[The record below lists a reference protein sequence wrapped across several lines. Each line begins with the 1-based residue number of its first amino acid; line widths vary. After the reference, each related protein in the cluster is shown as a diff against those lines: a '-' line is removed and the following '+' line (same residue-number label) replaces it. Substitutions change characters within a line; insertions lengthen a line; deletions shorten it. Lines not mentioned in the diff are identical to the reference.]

1 MKAVITGGAMG
12 IGYAAAKAF
21 RQKGYDVLI
30 IDICESGAE
39 SAKEIGA
46 DFVKCDVS
54 DAAAVKATAES
65 TGKVDVVVCNAA
77 VQTVCDWDEVD
88 YDDFRKIIDVN
99 LCGAFYTVHAF
110 SRYMKKGGKIVFVT
124 SVHGEKP
131 RLDKFAYDASKAAI
145 GIMTKE
151 CALALA
157 PKGISVNAVALGAT
171 YTPMNSIFDTDKKAE
186 KSARK
191 KIPFGRIYTAEEA
204 AEVIV
209 AVTGKTFDYVTGE
222 IINVDG
228 GRSLV

>member
-99 LCGAFYTVHAF
+99 LCGAFYTAHAF
-110 SRYMKKGGKIVFVT
+110 SRYMKLLRTAGGLPFGELVESAGLADPLKGGALTVT
-124 SVHGEKP
+124 
-131 RLDKFAYDASKAAI
+131 
-145 GIMTKE
+145 TKR
-151 CALALA
+151 
-157 PKGISVNAVALGAT
+157 AVEL
-171 YTPMNSIFDTDKKAE
+171 FDTLK
-186 KSARK
+186 
-191 KIPFGRIYTAEEA
+191 
-204 AEVIV
+204 
-209 AVTGKTFDYVTGE
+209 
-222 IINVDG
+222 
-228 GRSLV
+228 